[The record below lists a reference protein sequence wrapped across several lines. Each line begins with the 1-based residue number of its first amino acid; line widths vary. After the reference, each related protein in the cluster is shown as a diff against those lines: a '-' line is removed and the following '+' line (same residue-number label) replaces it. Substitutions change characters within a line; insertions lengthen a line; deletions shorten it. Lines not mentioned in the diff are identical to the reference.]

1 MGVLIKTFAAPLV
14 ISALLTQAS
23 YAQGEFPM
31 SDRQKAAIERKKAEE
46 KANDEAYK
54 AMIKR
59 GQGQDAKQKA
69 DPWANVRPPPAG
81 GGK

>member
-1 MGVLIKTFAAPLV
+1 MRILIRTFAAALLM
-14 ISALLTQAS
+14 SALLTQAS
-23 YAQGEFPM
+23 YAQEEFPM
-31 SDRQKAAIERKKAEE
+31 SDRQKAEIARRKAEE

-54 AMIKR
+54 AMLKHTE
-59 GQGQDAKQKA
+59 GVKPSKA

>member
-1 MGVLIKTFAAPLV
+1 MSVLLRKFAAPLV

-23 YAQGEFPM
+23 YAQEVFPM

-54 AMIKR
+54 AMLKR
-59 GQGQDAKQKA
+59 NQGQEVKQKA
-69 DPWANVRPPPAG
+69 DPWANVRTPPAS

>member
-1 MGVLIKTFAAPLV
+1 MSALIRTFAAALV
-14 ISALLTQAS
+14 ISALLTQVC
-23 YAQGEFPM
+23 YAQEELPM
-31 SDRQKAAIERKKAEE
+31 SDRQKAEIARKKAEE

-54 AMIKR
+54 AMLKHTR
-59 GQGQDAKQKA
+59 DVKPPKA

>member
-1 MGVLIKTFAAPLV
+1 MSVLVRTFAAPLV

-23 YAQGEFPM
+23 YAQEEFPM
-31 SDRQKAAIERKKAEE
+31 SDRQKAEIARKKAEE

-54 AMIKR
+54 AMLKHT
-59 GQGQDAKQKA
+59 QQVKPKA